1 MKIKQSFFIFAGAA
15 MLPCASLFAQD
26 AAGTPESA
34 PSENTAAQNDA
45 PPAAEEEKTG
55 KAVRVTA
62 AKHEMEMA
70 DVPMSV
76 SVVDGDAVT
85 KSSAATVADLLE
97 DVPGVQVSSNGPA
110 GIKYV
115 NIRGEGNNRTVILV
129 DGQKISEQ
137 KSMEGIPIL
146 TSVQDIERVEVIK
159 GPASVLYGSNA
170 IGGVVNIITK
180 KGPKE
185 DGVHGSVGL
194 RGDSGTHGI
203 DQYYSLDGRFGDFSA
218 RVSFSDENH
227 GNVESP
233 KGRLENTDYRVQNST
248 AYLAYDISEKATFGA
263 KFEMFRGRENSFS
276 NTEGFYPSLPSWD
289 RDKVGLFL
297 DVKDIS
303 DTFVKFHADAFFQKT
318 DKDFD
323 QDGTISMGMLGSV
336 PMHVD
341 TRNKLHSYGMNLQA
355 DFAFA
360 DQHYLIV
367 GADLEYQDLD
377 STSETQMTFPAMM
390 GGEYLSSRPD
400 SASVLTAA
408 LYAQDEWNFAEGWAL
423 TLGARGTY
431 VKNELDGTTQSVTQ
445 RGTTTATAIP
455 SQSDEDAHATFSVSL
470 VNTQIENWTF
480 RGTVAQGYRYATI
493 NELYIGS
500 GMYGTGTTFQA
511 NPNLDPESSTTY
523 EIGIRYNNEKLN
535 IDTTFFYTDAEDYIN
550 YTTAGGITTPENVD
564 SAKTFGIEIAASY
577 LIEIDENT
585 SLTPYSAFTFM
596 RRKFD
601 NGERSTYDTGD
612 PAAYG
617 KIGIRGAYKESNR
630 SWWVDLNMRANSDS
644 DYVDFEDSDD
654 NWHKAGWATYNF
666 SIGVDIT
673 PSRKNPYFEKLTIA
687 FGVDNITDKAYQ
699 IAGYADGYWQPG
711 RSYWLSLK
719 YDF

>member
-1 MKIKQSFFIFAGAA
+1 MKIRQSFLIFAGAA
-15 MLPCASLFAQD
+15 LLPCASLFAQEN
-26 AAGTPESA
+26 AAGTPEDA
-34 PSENTAAQNDA
+34 PSENATERGDAASAN
-45 PPAAEEEKTG
+45 EKEKTG
-55 KAVRVTA
+55 KAVRVSA

-76 SVVDGDAVT
+76 SVVDGEAVT
-85 KSSAATVADLLE
+85 KSDAATVADLLE
-97 DVPGVQVSSNGPA
+97 DVPGVQVSTNGPA
-110 GIKYV
+110 GMKYV
-115 NIRGEGNNRTVILV
+115 NIRGEGNSRTVILI

-146 TSVQDIERVEVIK
+146 AAVQDIERVEVVK

-180 KGPKE
+180 KGAKE

-227 GNVESP
+227 GDVESP
-233 KGRLENTDYRVQNST
+233 KGRLDNTDYRLQNTT
-248 AYLAYDISEKATFGA
+248 AYLAYDISENATLGL
-263 KFEMFRGRENSFS
+263 KTEVFRGRINSFS
-276 NTEGFYPSLPSWD
+276 NTEGFQPSLPSWD

-297 DVKDIS
+297 DVKDIT
-303 DTFVKFHADAFFQKT
+303 DAFVKFHADAFYQKT

-323 QDGTISMGMLGSV
+323 QDGVIAMGMMSV

-341 TRNKLHSYGMNLQA
+341 TRNKLYSYGMNLQA

-377 STSETQMTFPAMM
+377 ASTQTRMTFPAMM

-400 SASVLTAA
+400 DAGVLTAA
-408 LYAQDEWNFAEGWAL
+408 LYAQDEWSFADGWAL

-431 VKNELDGTTQSVTQ
+431 VKNELDATTQTLSY
-445 RGTTTATAIP
+445 RGTTETPI
-455 SQSDEDAHATFSVSL
+455 SSRDDEDAHATFSVSL

-500 GMYGTGTTFQA
+500 AMYGTDGTFRP
-511 NPNLDPESSTTY
+511 NPDLDPESSTTY
-523 EIGIRYNNEKLN
+523 EIGVRYDNEKLN
-535 IDTTFFYTDAEDYIN
+535 VDATFFYTDAEDYIN
-550 YTTAGGITTPENVD
+550 YKTVGDVTTPENVE
-564 SAKTFGIEIAASY
+564 SARTFGLEVAASY
-577 LIEIDENT
+577 LFEIDENT
-585 SLTPYSAFTFM
+585 SLKPYSVLTFM
-596 RRKFD
+596 RRRFD
-601 NGERSTYDTGD
+601 DGDSSTYETGD
-612 PAAYG
+612 PELYG
-617 KIGIRGAYKESNR
+617 KLGFRGAYRESNR
-630 SWWVDLNMRANSDS
+630 AWWADLNMRASSDS
-644 DYVDFEDSDD
+644 NDGDATT
-654 NWHKAGWATYNF
+654 AGWATYNF
-666 SIGVDIT
+666 SVGVDIT
-673 PSRKNPYFEKLTIA
+673 PSRENPYFEKLTVA

-699 IAGYADGYWQPG
+699 IAGYSDGFWQTG

>member
-1 MKIKQSFFIFAGAA
+1 MKLKQSCLIFAGAA
-15 MLPCASLFAQD
+15 LLPCVPLFAEDPTENPSED
-26 AAGTPESA
+26 AARHESEVRHEEQANRPEK
-34 PSENTAAQNDA
+34 ET
-45 PPAAEEEKTG
+45 TG

-76 SVVDGDAVT
+76 SVVEGEAVT
-85 KSSAATVADLLE
+85 KSSAATVADLLS

-115 NIRGEGNNRTVILV
+115 NIRGEGNSRTVILV

-146 TSVQDIERVEVIK
+146 TSVQDIDRVEVIK

-194 RGDSGTHGI
+194 RGDTATHGI
-203 DQYYSLDGRFGDFSA
+203 DQYYTLGGRFGDFSA
-218 RVSFSDENH
+218 RVSFSNEDH

-233 KGRLENTDYRVQNST
+233 KGRLDNTDYHIENTT
-248 AYLAYDISEKATFGA
+248 AYLAYDLTENATLGA

-276 NTEGFYPSLPSWD
+276 GTEGFFPSLPGWD

-303 DTFVKFHADAFFQKT
+303 STFVKFHADAFFQKT
-318 DKDFD
+318 DKDFI
-323 QDGTISMGMLGSV
+323 QNGSIAMGPMGVAS
-336 PMHVD
+336 MHVD
-341 TRNKLHSYGMNLQA
+341 TRNKLYSYGLNLQA
-355 DFAFA
+355 DFSFA

-367 GADLEYQDLD
+367 GADLEYQDLE
-377 STSETQMTFPAMM
+377 SSSQTQMTFPPPFNSLS
-390 GGEYLSSRPD
+390 YLSSRPD
-400 SASVLTAA
+400 DAGVLTAA
-408 LYAQDEWNFAEGWAL
+408 LYAQDEWSFAEGWAL
-423 TLGARGTY
+423 TFGARGTY
-431 VKNELDGTTQSVTQ
+431 VKNDLDATTSTNTRTGTTE
-445 RGTTTATAIP
+445 IP
-455 SQSDEDAHATFSVSL
+455 SRSDEDAHATFSLSL

-500 GMYGTGTTFQA
+500 GMGGTGSTFIA
-511 NPNLDPESSTTY
+511 NPDLKPESSTTY
-523 EIGIRYNNEKLN
+523 EIGVRYDNEKLN
-535 IDTTFFYTDAEDYIN
+535 VDATLFYTDAEDYIN
-550 YTTAGGITTPENVD
+550 YKTTGAYTTPENVE
-564 SAKTFGIEIAASY
+564 SARTFGVEVAASY
-577 LIEIDENT
+577 LIELGNDT
-585 SLTPYSAFTFM
+585 SLTPYSVLTFM
-596 RRKFD
+596 RRRFD
-601 NGERSTYDTGD
+601 DGESSTYKTGD
-612 PAAYG
+612 PKAYG
-617 KIGIRGAYKESNR
+617 KLGVRGAYKEANR
-630 SWWVDLNMRANSDS
+630 AWWADLNMRANSAG
-644 DYVDFEDSDD
+644 DD
-654 NWHKAGWATYNF
+654 GDTRKAGWATYNF
-666 SIGVDIT
+666 SVGVDIT
-673 PSRKNPYFEKLTIA
+673 PSHKNPYFEKLTIA